1 MQKLTEALA
10 RSFRGVAFDLDGT
23 LVNSGLDFRTI
34 RRDLGFPE
42 GVGVLEHIATLAD
55 EEQRAKAHQV
65 LHRHEIAGAERATW
79 MPGAESL
86 LGALNAAGVPMA
98 ILTRNSRA
106 AVCATCKT
114 LDIPVGR
121 ILTRE
126 DCAPKP
132 SPEGLLRIAR
142 HFDLPVERMLYVGD
156 FIDDLTAARR
166 AGMAGCLYRTE
177 RNRQL
182 APQARFVIDHFK
194 ELRVLL
200 K

>member
-10 RSFRGVAFDLDGT
+10 RNFRGVAFDLDGT
-23 LVNSGLDFRTI
+23 LVNSGLDFRAI

-42 GVGVLEHIATLAD
+42 NVGVLEHMATLTDKQQLTEA
-55 EEQRAKAHQV
+55 EEV
-65 LHRHEIAGAERATW
+65 LHRHEMEGARRATW

-86 LGALNAAGVPMA
+86 LEALNDAGIPMA

-106 AVCATCKT
+106 AVRATCKI

-132 SPEGLLRIAR
+132 NPEGLLRIAR

-156 FIDDLTAARR
+156 FIDDMTAARR

-177 RNRQL
+177 RNRRL
-182 APQARFVIDHFK
+182 APEARFVIDHFK

-200 K
+200 R

>member
-10 RSFRGVAFDLDGT
+10 RTFRGVAFDLDGT
-23 LVNSGLDFRTI
+23 LVNSGLDFTAI
-34 RRDLGFPE
+34 RRDLGFPAT
-42 GVGVLEHIATLAD
+42 VGVLEHMATLTD
-55 EEQRAKAHQV
+55 EHQRAKAHEV
-65 LHRHEIAGAERATW
+65 LHRHEMAGANRATW

-86 LGALNAAGVPMA
+86 LEALNDAGVPMA

-106 AVCATCKT
+106 AVRATCKT

-177 RNRQL
+177 RNRRL
-182 APQARFVIDHFK
+182 APEARFVIDHFK

>member
-1 MQKLTEALA
+1 MQKLTAALA
-10 RSFRGVAFDLDGT
+10 RHFRGVAFDLDGT
-23 LVNSGLDFRTI
+23 LVNSGLDFRAI

-42 GVGVLEHIATLAD
+42 SVGVLEYMATLTD
-55 EEQRAKAHQV
+55 NEQRAEAHEV
-65 LHRHEIAGAERATW
+65 LHRHEMEGAERATW

-86 LGALNAAGVPMA
+86 LAALNDAGVPMA

-106 AVCATCKT
+106 AVRATCRT

-166 AGMAGCLYRTE
+166 AGMAGCLYRTD
-177 RNRQL
+177 RNRRL
-182 APQARFVIDHFK
+182 APEARFVIDHFK

-200 K
+200 R